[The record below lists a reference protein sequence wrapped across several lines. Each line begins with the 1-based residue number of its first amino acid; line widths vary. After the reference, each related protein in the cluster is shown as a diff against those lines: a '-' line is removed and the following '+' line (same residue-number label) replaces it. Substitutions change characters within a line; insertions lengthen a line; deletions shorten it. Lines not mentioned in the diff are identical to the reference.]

1 MASPAHSARALF
13 RSRFGSLPVH
23 VVVAPGR
30 VEILGNHT
38 DYNGGLVLAA
48 AIDRSL
54 AIAVSPR
61 HDGRVEFVSDRYA
74 DAVSFL
80 ADDATRDPAA
90 TWTDYVKGILALLA
104 CRGIPPRGFNAAVA
118 ADLPA
123 GAGLSSSAALTTA
136 TLVAYR
142 QMFPFSLQSGVAAPK
157 QDQNGRVP
165 VPSATERLEFAR
177 LCQQAEREFAGVN
190 CGLLDPL
197 TILSGREGCALEL
210 DFLHLTVAPV
220 PLPPGTVLMLAPTG
234 VRHSLAE
241 SAYNEIRAACEEAA
255 GVRGVNL
262 LRKADLGRLDSAKAR
277 LSPRAAAVAEHV
289 ICENA
294 RVARA
299 TRALQDGDA
308 AEFGQLMFQSHA
320 SSRDLLGNSCVELD
334 VMVELARSDSR
345 CLGARLTGGGFG
357 GAALHLVRA
366 EDADAYKRWLTDQ
379 FYERSGRTTEPF
391 LCRAVAGAG

>member
-1 MASPAHSARALF
+1 
-13 RSRFGSLPVH
+13 
-23 VVVAPGR
+23 

-61 HDGRVEFVSDRYA
+61 QDGRVEIISDRF
-74 DAVSFL
+74 DAAASFL
-80 ADDATRDPAA
+80 ADDSTRDPAA
-90 TWTDYVKGILALLA
+90 TWTDYVKGVLGLLGR
-104 CRGIPPRGFNAAVA
+104 RGIPPRGFNAAVA

-136 TLVAYR
+136 TLLAYR

-157 QDQNGRVP
+157 QAQNGRVP
-165 VPSATERLEFAR
+165 VPSATEQLEFAR

-210 DFLHLTVAPV
+210 DFLHLSLEPV
-220 PLPPGTVLMLAPTG
+220 PLPAGTALVLAPTG
-234 VRHSLAE
+234 VQHSLVTC
-241 SAYNEIRAACEEAA
+241 AYNELRAACEEAA
-255 GVRGVNL
+255 GVLGVNL
-262 LRKADLGRLDSAKAR
+262 LRKADLGRLDSAKTR

-334 VMVELARSDSR
+334 VMVELARSDPR

-366 EDADAYKRWLTDQ
+366 EDAGHYAKWLAVEFREMT
-379 FYERSGRTTEPF
+379 GRTTAPF
-391 LCRAVAGAG
+391 VCRAVAGAA

>member
-1 MASPAHSARALF
+1 MASPAQSARALF
-13 RSRFGSLPVH
+13 RSHFGSLPVH

-54 AIAVSPR
+54 AMAVSPR
-61 HDGRVEFVSDRYA
+61 QDGRVEIVSDRYA
-74 DAVSFL
+74 GAVSFL
-80 ADDATRDPAA
+80 ADDATHDPAS
-90 TWTDYVKGILALLA
+90 TWTGYVKGVLASLGR
-104 CRGIPPRGFNAAVA
+104 RGIPPRGFNAAVA

-136 TLVAYR
+136 TLLAYR

-157 QDQNGRVP
+157 QDRNGRVP
-165 VPSATERLEFAR
+165 SPSVPERLEFAR
-177 LCQQAEREFAGVN
+177 LCQQAESEFAGVN

-210 DFLHLTVAPV
+210 DFLHLTVTPV
-220 PLPPGTVLMLAPTG
+220 PLPPEAVLMLAPTG
-234 VRHSLAE
+234 VQHSLAD
-241 SAYNEIRAACEEAA
+241 SAYNELRAACEEAA
-255 GVRGVNL
+255 GVLGVGV
-262 LRKADLGRLDSAKAR
+262 LRTADMGRLDAAKAR

-289 ICENA
+289 IAENA

-299 TRALQDGDA
+299 TRALQQGA
-308 AEFGQLMFQSHA
+308 AGEFGQLLFQSHA
-320 SSRDLLGNSCVELD
+320 SSRDLLGNSCPELD
-334 VMVELARSDSR
+334 AMVELAQMDSR

-357 GAALHLVRA
+357 GATMHLVKA
-366 EDADAYKRWLTDQ
+366 EEAIGYKRWLTEQ
-379 FYERSGRTTEPF
+379 FYERTGRTTEPF
-391 LCRAVAGAG
+391 ICRAVAGAG

>member
-1 MASPAHSARALF
+1 MSSPAHSARALF
-13 RSRFGSLPVH
+13 RSHFGALPVH
-23 VVVAPGR
+23 VVVSPGR

-48 AIDRSL
+48 AIDRSV

-61 HDGRVEFVSDRYA
+61 QDGRVEIVSDRYA
-74 DAVSFL
+74 GAVSFL

-90 TWTDYVKGILALLA
+90 TWTDYVKGVLGVLAR
-104 CRGIPPRGFNAAVA
+104 RGIPPRGFNAAVA

-136 TLVAYR
+136 TLLAYR

-157 QDQNGRVP
+157 QDRNGRVP
-165 VPSATERLEFAR
+165 SPGAPERLEFAR
-177 LCQQAEREFAGVN
+177 LCQQAEREYAGVN

-210 DFLHLTVAPV
+210 DFLHLTAAPV
-220 PLPPGTVLMLAPTG
+220 PLPPEAVLMLAPTG
-234 VRHSLAE
+234 VQHSLAE
-241 SAYNEIRAACEEAA
+241 SAYNEIRAACGEAA
-255 GVRGVNL
+255 GVLGVSV
-262 LRKADLGRLDSAKAR
+262 LRKADMGRLDAAKAR
-277 LSPRAAAVAEHV
+277 LSPRAASVAEHV
-289 ICENA
+289 IAENA

-299 TRALQDGDA
+299 TRALQEGDA
-308 AEFGQLMFQSHA
+308 DEFGQLMFQSHA
-320 SSRDLLGNSCVELD
+320 SSRDLLGNSCAELD

-366 EDADAYKRWLTDQ
+366 EDAGSYAKWLAAEFKEMT
-379 FYERSGRTTEPF
+379 GRTTEPF
-391 LCRAVAGAG
+391 VCRAVAGAG